1 MLDDKIIFLDPENM
15 GIDTDFIIIRAE
27 ITILRLYSIIGLMAA
42 TIIDIIQG
50 CMMVKHNSR

>member
-1 MLDDKIIFLDPENM
+1 MLDDNIIFLDPENM

-27 ITILRLYSIIGLMAA
+27 LTILRLYNIIGLMAA
-42 TIIDIIQG
+42 TIIDIMQG